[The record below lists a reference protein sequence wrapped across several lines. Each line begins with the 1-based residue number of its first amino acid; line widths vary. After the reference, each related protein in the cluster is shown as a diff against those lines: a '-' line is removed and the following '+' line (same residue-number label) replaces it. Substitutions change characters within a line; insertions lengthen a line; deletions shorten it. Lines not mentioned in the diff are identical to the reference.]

1 MRALAILLLVPGFSL
16 GLVAGFTNLVGAP
29 DPVAAQATDLVWSD
43 RVFSTRADFAAW
55 LDSRGTSYELWSE
68 RHPSAARR
76 FEDHSRRPLVSHSS
90 AQSEAAGSSAA
101 PSARP
106 ATALLVA
113 SLSAG
118 LLVAMLALAS
128 VVRSARFLL
137 EPPSMGRR
145 VRSLRPAPAALIG
158 AASSP
163 RERARVHTKA
173 HAPRQASVALGHAVD
188 LHWREGWSRLGRL
201 GRITA
206 DWTAQAARRNSH
218 LSRRY
223 LPRVTFYAVALGLSF
238 AVGASVAIYLN

>member
-1 MRALAILLLVPGFSL
+1 MRALAILLLVPGFSV

-76 FEDHSRRPLVSHSS
+76 FENHSRRPLASHSS
-90 AQSEAAGSSAA
+90 AQSEAAGSSPA
-101 PSARP
+101 PRTQST
-106 ATALLVA
+106 TALLIA
-113 SLSAG
+113 SLSAA
-118 LLVAMLALAS
+118 LLVAMLALAR

-145 VRSLRPAPAALIG
+145 VRSLRPPAAALIG
-158 AASSP
+158 VASRP
-163 RERARVHTKA
+163 REQARVH
-173 HAPRQASVALGHAVD
+173 APRKPMSVSLGHAVD

-206 DWTAQAARRNSH
+206 DWTAEAASRNSH
-218 LSRRY
+218 LRRRY
-223 LPRVTFYAVALGLSF
+223 LPRVTFYAAALGLSF

>member
-55 LDSRGTSYELWSE
+55 LDSRGTSYKLWSE

-145 VRSLRPAPAALIG
+145 VRSLRPPAAALIG
-158 AASSP
+158 VASRP
-163 RERARVHTKA
+163 REQARVH
-173 HAPRQASVALGHAVD
+173 APRKPMSVSLGHAVD

-206 DWTAQAARRNSH
+206 DWTAEAASRNSH
-218 LSRRY
+218 LRRRY
-223 LPRVTFYAVALGLSF
+223 LPRVTFYAAALGLSF

>member
-55 LDSRGTSYELWSE
+55 LDSRGTSYKLWSE

-145 VRSLRPAPAALIG
+145 VRSLRPPAAALIG
-158 AASSP
+158 AASRP
-163 RERARVHTKA
+163 REQARVH
-173 HAPRQASVALGHAVD
+173 APRKPGSVSLGHAVD
-188 LHWREGWSRLGRL
+188 LHWREGWSLLRRL

-206 DWTAQAARRNSH
+206 DWTAETASRNSH
-218 LSRRY
+218 LRHRY